1 MLFIPLGLLSKVPE
15 MNELKEERLFG
26 LTVLEVAVEIVGWL
40 VARQHRICGRA
51 KLITSWLG

>member
-1 MLFIPLGLLSKVPE
+1 